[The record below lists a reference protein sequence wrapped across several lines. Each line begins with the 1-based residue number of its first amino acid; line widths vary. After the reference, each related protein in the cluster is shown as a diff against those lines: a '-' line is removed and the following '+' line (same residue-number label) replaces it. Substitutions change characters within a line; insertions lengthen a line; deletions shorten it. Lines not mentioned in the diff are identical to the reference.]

1 MRSTWLAILALGAAA
16 PALAQEPRQ
25 PRWELG
31 AVGFGV
37 SQQAYPGADQQV
49 GRVLVLPFL
58 IYRGEVLRADSGSVG
73 LRAVK
78 TPNFEI
84 DIGFAGAF
92 GSNSNNIAA
101 RRGMPDLGT
110 LIEFGPR
117 LKWNLGTAP
126 GNGRWSFELPARG
139 VFDLSDGF
147 RSRGF
152 SVEPELKFSRR
163 SASGWAYSSSVG
175 AVIGDRKV
183 GQTFYEVAP
192 AFATAER
199 SAYAAKAGLVAW
211 RLGAVATRPLSTD
224 WRVFGFVR
232 LDSVAGAANR
242 ASPLVRQT
250 TGASAG
256 VGLSWTW
263 MRASEAAAD

>member
-25 PRWELG
+25 PNWELG
-31 AVGFGV
+31 FAGFGV

-49 GRVLVLPFL
+49 GQVLVLPFFV
-58 IYRGEVLRADSGSVG
+58 YRGVLLRADRGSVG

-92 GSNSNNIAA
+92 GSSSNDIAA

-117 LKWNLGTAP
+117 LKWHLGAAP

-147 RSRGF
+147 RNRGF
-152 SVEPELKFSRR
+152 SV
-163 SASGWAYSSSVG
+163 
-175 AVIGDRKV
+175 
-183 GQTFYEVAP
+183 
-192 AFATAER
+192 
-199 SAYAAKAGLVAW
+199 
-211 RLGAVATRPLSTD
+211 
-224 WRVFGFVR
+224 
-232 LDSVAGAANR
+232 
-242 ASPLVRQT
+242 
-250 TGASAG
+250 
-256 VGLSWTW
+256 
-263 MRASEAAAD
+263 